1 MIFLKYFFAYL
12 YWAVVM
18 WYLQIIE
25 LVRYMFVINVI
36 VKHVQYKA
44 ENADIVFCMILN
56 SS

>member
-1 MIFLKYFFAYL
+1 
-12 YWAVVM
+12 M